1 MDNKNKI
8 EKKELS
14 LEELEVVGGGII
26 VKDEAGYHVINEI
39 DGYEIHT
46 FSEDQYDFMMKLV
59 SKWEV
64 SPEFKTWDEAN
75 AILAAVRAEN
85 RKRLGLDG

>member
-1 MDNKNKI
+1 MSI

-14 LEELEVVGGGII
+14 LEELEHVGGGII
-26 VKDEAGYHVINEI
+26 VKDDAGYHVISEK

-46 FSEDQYDFMMKLV
+46 FQENDYDLMMKLIT
-59 SKWEV
+59 KCWEI

-75 AILAAVRAEN
+75 EILEKVRAEN
-85 RKRLGLDG
+85 RKRLGMD